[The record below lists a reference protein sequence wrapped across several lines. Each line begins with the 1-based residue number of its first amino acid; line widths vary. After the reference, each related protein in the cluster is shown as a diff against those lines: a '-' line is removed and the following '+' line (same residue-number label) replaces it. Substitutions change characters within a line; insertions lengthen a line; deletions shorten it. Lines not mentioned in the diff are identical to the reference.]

1 MKIFTVKITPPGH
14 QPRFMSVIAATSC
27 TALRSVLAT
36 LSSPATIMVRP
47 A

>member
-1 MKIFTVKITPPGH
+1 MRIFTVKITPPGY
-14 QPRFMSVIAATSC
+14 QPHFMSVIAATSC
-27 TALRSVLAT
+27 AALRSALTT